1 MKLKSFIGQ
10 HRTPETHGKKGKKPS
25 ESTRESDHKEH
36 LSTRRA
42 HELDDSSEEEV
53 SDPQNDTEDELSDD
67 VDLDLT
73 ALDPKELK
81 RVLAA
86 EVITWSFFLCS

>member
-1 MKLKSFIGQ
+1 MVRRGRNPLDL
-10 HRTPETHGKKGKKPS
+10 PESLT
-25 ESTRESDHKEH
+25 TRNIQAPAEH
-36 LSTRRA
+36 ASWMM
-42 HELDDSSEEEV
+42 V
-53 SDPQNDTEDELSDD
+53 QSDPQNDTEDELSDD

-86 EVITWSFFLCS
+86 EVITQSFFPCSQLVTFH